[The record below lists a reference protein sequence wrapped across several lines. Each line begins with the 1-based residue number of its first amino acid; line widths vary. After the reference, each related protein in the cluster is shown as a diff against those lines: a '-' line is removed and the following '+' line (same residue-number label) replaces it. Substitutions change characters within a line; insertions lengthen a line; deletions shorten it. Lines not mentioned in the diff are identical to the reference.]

1 MSLPSVFPRSI
12 WYCGGDRGPGDRVGC
27 TVESHRTHTHTHTHT
42 HTQSHSHQNNQKR
55 SQQPVRTSLL
65 SDSSSSHD
73 ALCPETGR
81 PGRLPGWGVEAMLL
95 LRLIWFPSLGGGQE
109 LRTGQIWKQSHTHT
123 HSFTHKQHTP
133 QQRGLPDLTTGREAE
148 AHGSRVCGQGPLRG
162 LVCPFIHPP

>member
-65 SDSSSSHD
+65 SDSRISHD

-95 LRLIWFPSLGGGQE
+95 LRLIWFPSLGWGPGVE
-109 LRTGQIWKQSHTHT
+109 DWADLETVTHTHT
-123 HSFTHKQHTP
+123 LIHTQATYTP
-133 QQRGLPDLTTGREAE
+133 AARPPGSDDRE
-148 AHGSRVCGQGPLRG
+148 GS
-162 LVCPFIHPP
+162 

>member
-42 HTQSHSHQNNQKR
+42 HRATATKITRKGASNLSEHPC
-55 SQQPVRTSLL
+55 SQTAEFPMMPY
-65 SDSSSSHD
+65 
-73 ALCPETGR
+73 ALRQEGQAGCQDGVWR
-81 PGRLPGWGVEAMLL
+81 PCYFSVLYGFLA
-95 LRLIWFPSLGGGQE
+95 LGGGQE

-162 LVCPFIHPP
+162 LVCPFIHH